1 MAQESSRMIYKTF
14 DQSIRIL
21 FWTGDECLIFVP
33 PFLIGIF
40 IHSFILIGLAFVFK
54 AIYSQAKKK
63 YRYQP
68 VSHYFYQLFPTH
80 ICQKVGYFEGLPP
93 SHLKKLLLI

>member
-54 AIYSQAKKK
+54 AIYSQAKKNIAIN
-63 YRYQP
+63 P
-68 VSHYFYQLFPTH
+68 LVTIFINFFLH
-80 ICQKVGYFEGLPP
+80 IFV
-93 SHLKKLLLI
+93 KKLVTLRDFLLLILKNCF